1 MEQRIQAITQAD
13 DNEDW
18 QKALRSGRRIRDKS
32 PGIYTAFDNVRCA
45 AEASSAAEQAGD
57 VRRGG
62 PKARSC
68 RNKLLNALALVYLN
82 AESVEHHFG
91 YTSSQYRSTHQ
102 PMPHTLTLDE
112 SATQKGLMDW
122 SAVLMLRTAEAAL
135 AHRAAVERPGPT
147 GLQLAAQAHGEVR
160 TTILLWVGALSEEP
174 A

>member
-1 MEQRIQAITQAD
+1 MEQRIQAITRAE

-18 QKALRSGRRIRDKS
+18 QKALRSGRRTRDKS

-45 AEASSAAEQAGD
+45 ADVSNAAEQAGD

-62 PKARSC
+62 SRARTC

-82 AESVEHHFG
+82 AESVEHHLG
-91 YTSSQYRSTHQ
+91 YTSSQYRSSHQ
-102 PMPHTLTLDE
+102 PMPHTLRLDE

-135 AHRAAVERPGPT
+135 AHRAAVDRQGPT
-147 GLQLAAQAHGEVR
+147 GLHLAAQAHGEVR
-160 TTILLWVGALSEEP
+160 TTILQWVAALSDEP